1 MSEKYARQIR
11 REHRRLIRHAV
22 NIVKAQVGYMGFG
35 ARIKLGI
42 NIVFRKRF
50 GTEKEL

>member
-22 NIVKAQVGYMGFG
+22 SIVKAQVGYMGFG
-35 ARIKLGI
+35 ARIKLV